1 MSAVNRLAAEDCFAG
16 LRCAKEEE
24 AARKGPGPGAI
35 AARKRDGGYGVKRKK
50 PGLPSLFPARPPPP
64 PVMSTARSDQVGA
77 ANLAPESPSRNV
89 SP

>member
-35 AARKRDGGYGVKRKK
+35 AARKMRRWVRREEEKAWS
-50 PGLPSLFPARPPPP
+50 SLSVPCSSSPP

>member
-35 AARKRDGGYGVKRKK
+35 AARKMRRWVRREEEKAWSSLSVPCSSSLSPCDVHCSLG
-50 PGLPSLFPARPPPP
+50 PGWGSQSGARIAQP
-64 PVMSTARSDQVGA
+64 
-77 ANLAPESPSRNV
+77 
-89 SP
+89 